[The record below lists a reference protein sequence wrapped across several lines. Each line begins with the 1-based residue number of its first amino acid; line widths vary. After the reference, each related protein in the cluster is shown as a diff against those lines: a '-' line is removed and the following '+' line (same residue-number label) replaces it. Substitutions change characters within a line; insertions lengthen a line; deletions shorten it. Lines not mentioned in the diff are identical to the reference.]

1 MVIVNDEA
9 LFIDRHPDVSN
20 LAGIFDFGLAAND
33 VIRLYDA
40 SGKIISSVVYRNSV
54 AWPQMATMADYT
66 LEYLQNGTFND
77 PNDPASWFDG
87 CEGGSP
93 GRAYEPCPVLPEGE
107 DLYLYPNPT
116 EDVINIVFGNSLN
129 SSNGT
134 EIQLFDAG
142 GKLLVKKTAEAIESV
157 VGVELDVS
165 LFRHGVY
172 FVRIIQSDKVL
183 TKPFV
188 KI

>member
-1 MVIVNDEA
+1 MIQMILLRGLMAVKAV
-9 LFIDRHPDVSN
+9 HPD
-20 LAGIFDFGLAAND
+20 GLMN
-33 VIRLYDA
+33 
-40 SGKIISSVVYRNSV
+40 
-54 AWPQMATMADYT
+54 Q
-66 LEYLQNGTFND
+66 
-77 PNDPASWFDG
+77 
-87 CEGGSP
+87 
-93 GRAYEPCPVLPEGE
+93 PVLPEGE